1 VQARIVGAARGAR
14 WIGEGWQ
21 LFRAAPLGWLAL
33 VFAYWLI
40 MTLVSIVPFAGVV
53 AAAVM
58 VPAFSV
64 GFMAAARAAARR
76 APLELGLLF
85 EGFRAQR
92 RTQLVLG
99 AVYFV
104 CLCGVLGATTLV
116 DDGALGGWMLTG
128 RRPEDEVLQSDAFAQ
143 ALLCAAVLYTPVM
156 MLTAKGLPE
165 DVAFGLEAGADDYL
179 PKPFDLP
186 VLLARVKGLIRR
198 RDWAR
203 GSTVDAVRVGPA
215 LVDFANFELR
225 KGDSLV
231 RLTLLEAML
240 LKLLVEKRGQV
251 VTKAEILE
259 KVWNLNPDTE
269 TRAVDNFVMRLRRH
283 LEEDAR
289 DPRLLQT
296 VRGVGYRLQD

>member
-1 VQARIVGAARGAR
+1 VPRILLVEDEEHLA
-14 WIGEGWQ
+14 EGIR
-21 LFRAAPLGWLAL
+21 FN
-33 VFAYWLI
+33 
-40 MTLVSIVPFAGVV
+40 
-53 AAAVM
+53 
-58 VPAFSV
+58 
-64 GFMAAARAAARR
+64 
-76 APLELGLLF
+76 LELDGYEVETIADGL
-85 EGFRAQR
+85 RALER
-92 RTQLVLG
+92 LVPP
-99 AVYFV
+99 A
-104 CLCGVLGATTLV
+104 
-116 DDGALGGWMLTG
+116 DGAPSGPSIDLVVLDVMLPG
-128 RRPEDEVLQSDAFAQ
+128 LDGFEVVERMRL
-143 ALLCAAVLYTPVM
+143 AANYTPVM

-203 GSTVDAVRVGPA
+203 GSTADAVRIGPA

-225 KGDSLV
+225 KGDALV

-289 DPRLLQT
+289 EPRLLQT